1 MQHNYLEAIKS
12 FEGFTPK
19 AQWDYAQ
26 FSNGYGTKALYAG
39 EAITPDEAERRFAA
53 EIAAARTIVEKHAA
67 GWDEGTKAALT
78 SLTFNAGSRWVTSG
92 LGEAVRSQDVEAVKE
107 KFLQYTKAGGEVLPG
122 LVRRRLAEFDWI
134 GNGAAPAGA
143 PAGAAGLAAA
153 ATPPSAANMTAAI
166 TTQSLGATRLLDV
179 GSTGSRPADPAERAL
194 AFLADG
200 DAAAPA
206 SEGADAQAAQSLSM
220 LVALMFDLQ
229 MRSALAEPMNSAET
243 RAEHNERT
251 A

>member
-1 MQHNYLEAIKS
+1 MHHNYLEAIKS

-78 SLTFNAGSRWVTSG
+78 SLTFNAGTRWVTGG
-92 LGEAVRSQDVEAVKE
+92 LGDAVRSQDVEAVKE

-134 GNGAAPAGA
+134 GNGAAPAGT
-143 PAGAAGLAAA
+143 PAGAAPLAAAA
-153 ATPPSAANMTAAI
+153 ATPPAAPIQTAAI
-166 TTQSLGATRLLDV
+166 STPPKEVVATE
-179 GSTGSRPADPAERAL
+179 PAGRAL
-194 AFLADG
+194 AYLAQG
-200 DAAAPA
+200 
-206 SEGADAQAAQSLSM
+206 GAH
-220 LVALMFDLQ
+220 VTDLQ
-229 MRSALAEPMNSAET
+229 CRHPMDL
-243 RAEHNERT
+243 ERPRGGG
-251 A
+251 AQPGRGSR

>member
-1 MQHNYLEAIKS
+1 MHHNYLEAIKT

-26 FSNGYGTKALYAG
+26 FSNGYRTKALYAG

-78 SLTFNAGSRWVTSG
+78 SLTFNAGTRWVTSG

-122 LVRRRLAEFDWI
+122 LVRRRLAELDWI
-134 GNGAAPAGA
+134 GNGATPAGA
-143 PAGAAGLAAA
+143 PAGPAALAAA
-153 ATPPSAANMTAAI
+153 ATPPAAPIQTAAI
-166 TTQSLGATRLLDV
+166 ITHPPVAVTTE
-179 GSTGSRPADPAERAL
+179 PAGRAL
-194 AFLADG
+194 AFLAG
-200 DAAAPA
+200 GNIAAPV
-206 SEGADAQAAQSLSM
+206 SEGPDPHAAQSLSM

-229 MRSALAEPMNSAET
+229 MRSALADPMNPGET
-243 RAEHNERT
+243 RAERQERT